1 MKQCTQGTY
10 GFRFY
15 QAVSRVIFDT
25 DLVATR
31 LILALAE
38 IFWVVMLAWPGD
50 TFGRPT
56 YSGMA
61 ALMSEEAWVVVFL
74 VSSITQISVIASG
87 DYFSFVARWYAA
99 WNAALWTFLV
109 TSMLASVYPPPA
121 AIGGEIALALGAIW
135 IWARPIILSIG
146 YRRAIHHQY
155 AGGHEAAG

>member
-1 MKQCTQGTY
+1 MKQCTKGTY

-38 IFWVVMLAWPGD
+38 IFWVIMLAWPGD
-50 TFGRPT
+50 TFDRPT
-56 YSGMA
+56 YTIMGHAMPEVGWT
-61 ALMSEEAWVVVFL
+61 LVFL
-74 VSSITQISVIASG
+74 VSSVTQLSIIASG
-87 DYFSFVARWYAA
+87 NYLNLVARWYAA

-121 AIGGEIALALGAIW
+121 AIGGEMALALGAVW
-135 IWARPIILSIG
+135 IWARPIILSVG
-146 YRRAIHHQY
+146 YRRAVHHY
-155 AGGHEAAG
+155 HAGGHEAAG

>member
-1 MKQCTQGTY
+1 MKQCTKGAH

-38 IFWVVMLAWPGD
+38 IFWVIMLAWPGD
-50 TFGRPT
+50 TFDRPT
-56 YSGMA
+56 YAIMSHT
-61 ALMSEEAWVVVFL
+61 MSEVGWALVFL
-74 VSSITQISVIASG
+74 VSSVTQLSIIASG
-87 DYFSFVARWYAA
+87 NYLNLVARWYAA

-121 AIGGEIALALGAIW
+121 AIGGEMALALGAVW

-146 YRRAIHHQY
+146 YRRAVHY
-155 AGGHEAAG
+155 YRAGSHGAAG